1 MGGGGLDKLAW
12 VVEAFTSRSRG
23 RALEGADETTVDR
36 TIFYFKCLSICS
48 FVSSSSSIGDTSF
61 DSSMWSHL

>member
-36 TIFYFKCLSICS
+36 TIFILN
-48 FVSSSSSIGDTSF
+48 V
-61 DSSMWSHL
+61 

>member
-36 TIFYFKCLSICS
+36 TIFYFIMSKHMQ
-48 FVSSSSSIGDTSF
+48 FREF
-61 DSSMWSHL
+61 K